1 MAKAKY
7 ESVDQAVQAWKDG
20 ELKLET
26 LKKNYYHTQ
35 KLGQDRQWFYRETI
49 YEIEKIRLKNQWG

>member
-7 ESVDQAVQAWKDG
+7 ESIEQAIQAWKDG

-35 KLGQDRQWFYRETI
+35 KLGQERQWFYREAI
-49 YEIEKIRLKNQWG
+49 FEIEKIRLQEQWG